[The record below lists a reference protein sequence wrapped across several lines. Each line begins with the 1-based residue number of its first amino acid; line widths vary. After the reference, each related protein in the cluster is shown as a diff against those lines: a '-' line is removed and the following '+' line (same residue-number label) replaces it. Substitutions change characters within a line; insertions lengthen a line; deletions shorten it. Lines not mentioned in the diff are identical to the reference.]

1 MDFYATWGEACRDGH
16 TLEQLF
22 QAGMTG
28 LRVNLSH
35 VSLSRCVP
43 ALLREFRPAAR
54 RVSLWWL
61 PMTANL
67 FVCGVPAAIFALPV
81 MPLAAH
87 LAAFALG
94 WLAVGGVVMTFVGLK
109 CSDLKEQLT
118 LELPQKGRKEM
129 S

>member
-1 MDFYATWGEACRDGH
+1 MDEKNFDRRLTAALQTGEEPGAELNAVLKAR
-16 TLEQLF
+16 LYQKE
-22 QAGMTG
+22 
-28 LRVNLSH
+28 
-35 VSLSRCVP
+35 
-43 ALLREFRPAAR
+43 RELQSRPAAR
-54 RVSLWWL
+54 RLSLWWL
-61 PMTANL
+61 PMTANF
-67 FVCGVPAAIFALPV
+67 FVCGVPALIFALPI

>member
-1 MDFYATWGEACRDGH
+1 MEPNSFDRRLTAA
-16 TLEQLF
+16 
-22 QAGMTG
+22 
-28 LRVNLSH
+28 
-35 VSLSRCVP
+35 
-43 ALLREFRPAAR
+43 LREGETPPAELNAVVKAR
-54 RVSLWWL
+54 LYQKERSLQAQPAVRRLSLWWL

-67 FVCGVPAAIFALPV
+67 FVCGVPALIFALPI

-94 WLAVGGVVMTFVGLK
+94 WLAVGGVVMTFVGLR

-118 LELPQKGRKEM
+118 LELPSKGGKEI

>member
-1 MDFYATWGEACRDGH
+1 MEKDRFDDRLAAALHTGEEPGGELNAVLKAR
-16 TLEQLF
+16 LYQKE
-22 QAGMTG
+22 
-28 LRVNLSH
+28 
-35 VSLSRCVP
+35 
-43 ALLREFRPAAR
+43 RELQRRPAR
-54 RVSLWWL
+54 RLSLWWL

-67 FVCGVPAAIFALPV
+67 FVCGVPAVLFALPV

-118 LELPQKGRKEM
+118 LELPRKGGKEM

>member
-1 MDFYATWGEACRDGH
+1 MEKKTFDERLAAALQTGGEPGGELNAVLKAR
-16 TLEQLF
+16 LYQRERELQ
-22 QAGMTG
+22 
-28 LRVNLSH
+28 
-35 VSLSRCVP
+35 SRP
-43 ALLREFRPAAR
+43 AR

-67 FVCGVPAAIFALPV
+67 FVCGVPALLFALPV

-118 LELPQKGRKEM
+118 LELPQRGRKEM
-129 S
+129 L

>member
-1 MDFYATWGEACRDGH
+1 MDEKNFDRRLTAALQTGEEPDAELNAVLKAR
-16 TLEQLF
+16 LYQKE
-22 QAGMTG
+22 
-28 LRVNLSH
+28 
-35 VSLSRCVP
+35 
-43 ALLREFRPAAR
+43 RELQSRPAAR

-67 FVCGVPAAIFALPV
+67 FVCGVPALIFALPI

-94 WLAVGGVVMTFVGLK
+94 WLAVGGVVMTFVG
-109 CSDLKEQLT
+109 DLKEQLT
-118 LELPQKGRKEM
+118 LELPPKGRKEM